1 MNRLIAVACFAMG
14 VAYCFLAMPDGAL
27 AAIVAAAGAVC
38 VIAVINRVDLDTRF
52 LINLFLLALLARL
65 ALAAVIYNFE
75 LFDFFG
81 PDARGYENIGMLIAK
96 VWNGTGNSTDPT
108 VIDAMRLNGAGWG
121 MNYFSAILYW
131 LTGSNL
137 FIGQAVSSVL
147 GAATVPLSYYC
158 TWQIYGNKRA
168 SRIAAALIA
177 FFPSFIIW
185 SAQFLKDAPIL
196 FFLVLAM
203 TLVLTLQKKLSFWGV
218 AVLILS
224 LVAILSLRF
233 YIFYLVTA
241 AVGVGFFVGTVSKRG
256 ALTRR
261 LVIVSVLV
269 GALAALGLI
278 RIASADLLRFGSLE
292 RIEVSR
298 KYAASVAGSGYE
310 TRGVN
315 SASLSGVIS
324 ILPVG
329 LAYLFLAPFPWE
341 VTNFRQAATL
351 PEMVVWWAML
361 PLVVIGL
368 LYTIRHRFRA
378 AIPIF
383 VFSLILTVL
392 YALYQ
397 GNVGTA
403 YRQRTQIQVFL
414 MYFVAVAVVLQMEKR
429 DDRKLVERRYRSQ
442 QILSRHGE
450 IER

>member
-27 AAIVAAAGAVC
+27 AAIAAAAGAVC
-38 VIAVINRVDLDTRF
+38 VIAVVNRVDLDTKF

-96 VWNGTGNSTDPT
+96 VWSGTGNSTDPT
-108 VIDAMRLNGAGWG
+108 VIDAMRLNGPGWG
-121 MNYFSAILYW
+121 MNYFAAILYW

-158 TWQIYGNKRA
+158 TWQIYGNRRA

-203 TLVLTLQKKLSFWGV
+203 TLVLTLQKRMTLWGI
-218 AVLILS
+218 AALIFS
-224 LVAILSLRF
+224 LAAILSLRF

-261 LVIVSVLV
+261 FVIVTALV
-269 GALAALGLI
+269 GALVSLGLI
-278 RIASADLLRFGSLE
+278 QIASADLLRFGSVE

-298 KYAASVAGSGYE
+298 KYAGGVAGSGYASN
-310 TRGVN
+310 RDV
-315 SASLSGVIS
+315 SATSLGGIIS
-324 ILPVG
+324 IFPVG
-329 LAYLFLAPFPWE
+329 LAYLFLAPFPWQ
-341 VTNFRQAATL
+341 VTNFRQAITL
-351 PEMVVWWAML
+351 PEVIVWWAML
-361 PLVVIGL
+361 PLAFIGII
-368 LYTIRHRFRA
+368 YTVRHRLRP

-383 VFSLILTVL
+383 AFSIMLTLL

-414 MYFVAVAVVLQMEKR
+414 MIFISVGVTVFIETR
-429 DDRKLVERRYRSQ
+429 ENRR
-442 QILSRHGE
+442 IALLSREMRSRGHA
-450 IER
+450 R